1 MDLDFE
7 EFYLLHFCC
16 LSLSSIVGV
25 QNMPVNLP
33 ALVLNAPITHICCY
47 FFGAVIHPW
56 LISSDSWERCS
67 WAPECL
73 FLFVVFILGRHFV
86 VEVEI
91 SAPSLSE
98 PSVFLYWTVQQPQ
111 SPGQVPHSLLS
122 EVFVVACFPQACCPL
137 EVRLHW
143 RFSTGELLLC
153 SLSAVLP
160 EWLLAASTWS
170 LCSVGFVFVH
180 RKRGVCK
187 LTSFLLAAL
196 WWPPGEG
203 SVRTHRALLVLR
215 FRNLGVS
222 MLGWVHALFSEHFWI
237 LSSDFIALSS
247 ANMVTMIAIQSYWL
261 AIPTQISAW
270 CVSVNMPCIWKRKIC
285 S

>member
-1 MDLDFE
+1 
-7 EFYLLHFCC
+7 
-16 LSLSSIVGV
+16 
-25 QNMPVNLP
+25 MPVNLP
-33 ALVLNAPITHICCY
+33 ALVLNAPITHTHMLLLFFWRCY
-47 FFGAVIHPW
+47 FPSFVDWDSSLINFLRLLGTVFLSSWVFVSVCSFHPW
-56 LISSDSWERCS
+56 KTLCGW
-67 WAPECL
+67 
-73 FLFVVFILGRHFV
+73 GRNKCPF
-86 VEVEI
+86 
-91 SAPSLSE
+91 SE
-98 PSVFLYWTVQQPQ
+98 PSVFLYWAVQQPQ
-111 SPGQVPHSLLS
+111 SPGQVLHSLLS
-122 EVFVVACFPQACCPL
+122 EVFVVACFPQACCLL

-187 LTSFLLAAL
+187 LTSFLLVAL

-222 MLGWVHALFSEHFWI
+222 MLGWVHALFSEHFRI

-247 ANMVTMIAIQSYWL
+247 ANMVTMTAIQSYWL

-285 S
+285 F